1 MERFAPA
8 LFILGAAIIAA
19 SFLYFGVWA
28 AKKRREAL
36 EAAAQ
41 AMRLSFSPDGDDAL
55 LSSLAGLHLFTLG
68 RRRRMSNLMQ
78 GTVRGE
84 RVAVFDYRYT
94 ISSGKHQHVHSQ
106 TVLCLPLQ
114 RPALPSFALRPE
126 RAWHKIGSRLGCQDI
141 DFENHPAFSGKYLL
155 RGDDEHAVRRLFSDR
170 VVMFLEQA
178 PGWCVEGG
186 GDRLAIYRDRRLVK
200 PEALRAFIEEGLSVL
215 AYLRPAD

>member
-8 LFILGAAIIAA
+8 LFILGAAIVAG

-28 AKKRREAL
+28 AKKRREAF
-36 EAAAQ
+36 ERAAQ
-41 AMRLSFSPDGDDAL
+41 AMRLSFSAAGDDAL

-68 RRRRMSNLMQ
+68 HRRRMANLMQ

-94 ISSGKHQHVHSQ
+94 ISSGKHQRVYSQ
-106 TVLCLPLQ
+106 TVLCLPLR

-126 RAWHKIGSRLGCQDI
+126 RAWHKIGSRLGYQDI
-141 DFENHPAFSGKYLL
+141 DFESHPGFSGKYLL
-155 RGDDEHAVRRLFSDR
+155 RGENEHEIRRLFSDR
-170 VVMFLEQA
+170 VVMFFEQA
-178 PGWCVEGG
+178 PQWCVEGG

-200 PEALRAFIEEGLSVL
+200 PEELRAFVEEGLSAL